1 MYTKMD
7 PQPTTLQPG
16 ETAVTLDT
24 GETVATA
31 CAIEARDGGDVFI
44 TATARSIE
52 ADGTARLLPSGS
64 PIASQIG
71 HLAKPQ
77 ETADLGGLSA
87 VQRCCLMAVL
97 GESTAPLWTDPI
109 HAGLLTSASIRVAL
123 AAAADVQNASS
134 AADLL

>member
-1 MYTKMD
+1 M
-7 PQPTTLQPG
+7 
-16 ETAVTLDT
+16 
-24 GETVATA
+24 
-31 CAIEARDGGDVFI
+31 
-44 TATARSIE
+44 
-52 ADGTARLLPSGS
+52 
-64 PIASQIG
+64 SQIG

-97 GESTAPLWTDPI
+97 GEPTAPLWTDPI